1 MNIEIEMPGD
11 GGKRVVEIHQIPALD
26 GWDIQQRFV
35 EFAASHDKAFRRA
48 YTLEVLAYATAIN
61 KGARIDLKTSGV
73 IDNHLGSWQNV
84 ERVFEAVLQHN
95 GIDPKTHADRPVFWE
110 KAGAEMATSF
120 VAEVWRI
127 MGPTIGLAAKQGE

>member
-1 MNIEIEMPGD
+1 MNLELTHPDGEKRTIEIGLF
-11 GGKRVVEIHQIPALD
+11 PALD

-61 KGARIDLKTSGV
+61 KGARMELKTAAL
-73 IDNHLGSWQNV
+73 ITNHLGNWQNV
-84 ERVFEAVLQHN
+84 ERVFEAVLEHN

-110 KAGAEMATSF
+110 KAGAEMATAF
-120 VAEVWRI
+120 IAEVTRI
-127 MGPTIGLAAKQGE
+127 MGPALGMAAKQGE